1 MDPILLSG
9 QLIIGSSLLS
19 KKVNRVVI
27 FNHKNLDKIKLIS
40 RIRDGKYFVLGIN
53 LKNSTDSRH
62 FGWIN
67 EDQII
72 GVMVYPRIKK

>member
-40 RIRDGKYFVLGIN
+40 RIRDDKYFVLGAN